1 MNAKQSSLIGLNHSA
16 PKSSIMLQ
24 TSAWRMAHGAQL
36 GPNKLIDYNLN
47 ICNSIQTLRII
58 LPSSVPLN
66 LLLKADVLI
75 L

>member
-24 TSAWRMAHGAQL
+24 TSAWLPGAWCTAL
-36 GPNKLIDYNLN
+36 VLIDYNLN

-58 LPSSVPLN
+58 LPSSFPLI
-66 LLLKADVLI
+66 LLLKANILI

>member
-24 TSAWRMAHGAQL
+24 TSAWRMVHSLVQ
-36 GPNKLIDYNLN
+36 IDYNLN